1 MRNMK
6 LIEGTLNTLMP
17 NAPRVVAVVV
27 VHDPGTWFQE
37 MLDSLRDSDYPN
49 LSVIFVDTSAEVDV
63 TDAIRA
69 ALPAASVVKAQSDLG
84 FGGACNKGA
93 IQVSRASHLL
103 FCHDDV
109 AFAPD
114 AIRKMVE
121 EAFLMNAGVVT
132 PKYVVWNSPSQ
143 MLALGAAMDRTGSVA
158 SRVDVGDLDQGQYDV
173 SQEVFVAPGGATLIR
188 RDLFEAIKGFDDKMF
203 LYYEDLDLSWRAQI
217 AGARIVAAP
226 LARVRHLL
234 VSTLGARR
242 SRGGRRRK
250 DNTMVRARLSRH
262 DRLRYARK
270 NQLRALLANA
280 RGFPRFVS
288 IIQYL
293 VLTIFEALY
302 FLLTGKPKI
311 AFSIVESW
319 LGIATKRQ
327 SMRRKRK
334 SILSYQVKSDVE
346 LRKQMVRGSARI
358 KGFINSRKNVRSPAE
373 DARRI
378 SAWRDYSSEKSFLD
392 RLTKPSFKQS
402 KDSGRFDEASSIT
415 IAFARISRGFMWLM
429 VGFVLVG
436 TRHLSVGNI
445 PLIGQFLPFG
455 SAHTLMATYFSG
467 PSNHHGP
474 ISPSPTAD
482 LLLGVI
488 GYVFLGGTG
497 VEAHFIFIALITM
510 GLAGVF
516 RIVADFRNRTAA
528 YVAVGIYAI
537 GPILGG
543 VVSSASFGGIVVYG
557 LAPWFLIR
565 LLRLSNFP
573 GIFRSSR
580 LSTLYELAVEGIWLG
595 LIFAFAPSFLFI
607 FVILILTILIVG
619 KFLGYLGSIKRYLA
633 AQIAAFG
640 IALVLNSPW
649 IFTFFMPGAR
659 FPALFG
665 SAGPAHVGIQWLL
678 LLQVSQAA
686 RVAPLFGLY
695 LVALVAS
702 VAFVAGRKAD
712 GILTLFAIFCVTQV
726 VAVFSSYGGFGTDPI
741 SLELVL
747 PVAFLAAVIA
757 IGSGIEAAF
766 TVLPALKIGWR
777 HSVAVLTAVSILIAS
792 YSMLGQNTSGRYELD
807 SQGYEFSLG
816 WMVPNPPSNPGKV
829 LWLGRLGTL
838 PVGSYQISSD
848 MAAGVADI
856 GIPTVESLFSPANP
870 GSDALAIDAVN
881 AAVREDTVYIGKQ
894 LANLRIKYVVIPQSS
909 LSSPSFLTSD
919 LNLMLSR
926 QRDLNQL
933 VADPSVVAFSVQD
946 PLKVLGPTHLSPVNA
961 SLNFLR
967 LIIEIAVAALWLGLV
982 EASLSRRS
990 VALWVARRFFA
1001 TPLGQTMVTIGRLF
1015 RWSVNSQNV
1024 SKLDKG
1030 PGGEEKSNR
1039 SPLDGLPPHPIDS
1052 IYEFKHVKITPSD
1065 SGVADQTTD
1074 ARVTNGED

>member
-1 MRNMK
+1 MK

-49 LSVIFVDTSAEVDV
+49 LSVIFVDTSSEVDV
-63 TDAIRA
+63 TDAIHA
-69 ALPAASVVKAQSDLG
+69 ALPAASVVKAESDLG
-84 FGGACNKGA
+84 FAGACNKGA
-93 IQVSRASHLL
+93 NQASRATHLL

-188 RDLFEAIKGFDDKMF
+188 KDLFQAIKGFDDKMF
-203 LYYEDLDLSWRAQI
+203 LYYEDVDLSWRAQI

-226 LARVRHLL
+226 LARVRHLS

-242 SRGGRRRK
+242 SRGGRRK
-250 DNTMVRARLSRH
+250 KNTMVRARLPRH

-280 RGFPRFVS
+280 RGFTRFVS
-288 IIQYL
+288 IIEYL

-327 SMRRKRK
+327 SLRRKRK

-346 LRKQMVRGSARI
+346 LRNQMVRGSARI
-358 KGFINSRKNVRSPAE
+358 KGFINSRKNFRSSAE
-373 DARRI
+373 EARRI
-378 SAWRDYSSEKSFLD
+378 SAWHDYSSEKSLLD

-436 TRHLSVGNI
+436 TRHLSIGNI
-445 PLIGQFLPFG
+445 PLVGQFLPFG
-455 SAHTLMATYFSG
+455 PAHTLLATYFSG

-474 ISPSPTAD
+474 ISPSPTSD

-497 VEAHFIFIALITM
+497 VEAHFIFMALIAM

-528 YVAVGIYAI
+528 YAAVGIYAI

-565 LLRLSNFP
+565 VLRLSNFP
-573 GIFRSSR
+573 GIVKSSR
-580 LSTLYELAVEGIWLG
+580 LSTVYELTVEGIWLG

-607 FVILILTILIVG
+607 FVLLILTILIVG
-619 KFLGYLGSIKRYLA
+619 NFLGYLGSIKRYLA
-633 AQIAAFG
+633 VQIAAFC
-640 IALVLNSPW
+640 IALALNSPW
-649 IFTFFMPGAR
+649 IFTFFVPGAR
-659 FPALFG
+659 SPALFG

-678 LLQVSQAA
+678 LLRVSQTA

-695 LVALVAS
+695 LVALIAS
-702 VAFVAGRKAD
+702 VVFVAGRKAD
-712 GILTLFAIFCVTQV
+712 GVLTLFAIFCVTQV

-747 PVAFLAAVIA
+747 PVAFLSAVIA

-766 TVLPALKIGWR
+766 TVLPTLKIGWR
-777 HSVAVLTAVSILIAS
+777 HSIAFLTAASILIAS
-792 YSMLGQNTSGRYELD
+792 YSMLGQNTSGRYQLGA
-807 SQGYEFSLG
+807 QGYESSLG
-816 WMVPNPPSNPGKV
+816 WMVPNSRSNPGKV
-829 LWLGRLGTL
+829 LWLGRLGTV
-838 PVGSYQISSD
+838 PGGSYQISSD
-848 MAAGVADI
+848 MAAGVAGI
-856 GIPTVESLFSPANP
+856 GNPTVESLFSPANP
-870 GSDALAIDAVN
+870 GLDALAINAVN
-881 AAVREDTVYIGKQ
+881 AAVRENTVYIGKP
-894 LANLRIKYVVIPQSS
+894 LANLGIKYVVIPQSS

-946 PLKVLGPTHLSPVNA
+946 PLKVPGPTHLSPFNA
-961 SLNFLR
+961 LLNFLR
-967 LIIEIAVAALWLGLV
+967 LIIGIVVAAFWLGLV

-990 VALWVARRFFA
+990 VALWITRRFFA
-1001 TPLGQTMVTIGRLF
+1001 TPLGQTLVTIGRLF
-1015 RWSVNSQNV
+1015 RWSVNSKNV
-1024 SKLDKG
+1024 SKLGKG
-1030 PGGEEKSNR
+1030 WGGRRKSIK
-1039 SPLDGLPPHPIDS
+1039 STLSELPPQRAGS
-1052 IYEFKHVKITPSD
+1052 INEFKHIKITSSENRVED
-1065 SGVADQTTD
+1065 RSSD